1 MPTTCAKAGSRTMPT
16 VSTDGA
22 ARDLIRLETPA
33 ALREWSMACHT
44 AGHSVGMVP
53 TMGALHAGHK
63 ALMDRAVREND
74 RVVVTIFVN
83 PTQFGAGEDF
93 SRYPRSLDGDLAMV
107 AAAGADAAFVP
118 SVDAMYPEGQ
128 ITKVHI
134 TGSLGEALEGA
145 SRPGHFDGVALVV
158 SKLLASGVPDRAYF
172 GQKDAQQCAVVRH
185 LVRDLDLDVDIV
197 VCPTVRDTDGLAI
210 SSRNVY
216 LSHEDRTRALAI
228 PGSLSDALR
237 QFDAGEHET
246 AALKSNVRAVLD
258 AAGLDVDYVAVV
270 ESEGFTEVE
279 TAVPTC
285 QIVVA
290 ARIGGT
296 RLIDVVRLGVDT
308 APVGRGV

>member
-1 MPTTCAKAGSRTMPT
+1 MMPTA
-16 VSTDGA
+16 STDGLA
-22 ARDLIRLETPA
+22 GGLTRLDTPA
-33 ALREWSMACHT
+33 ELRRWSMACHA
-44 AGHSVGMVP
+44 AGQSVGMVP
-53 TMGALHAGHK
+53 TMGALHAGHR
-63 ALMDRAVREND
+63 ALIDRAVQEND
-74 RVVVTIFVN
+74 QVVVTIFVN
-83 PTQFGAGEDF
+83 PAQFGPNEDF
-93 SRYPRSLDGDLAMV
+93 SRYPRSLDADLEVV
-107 AAAGADAAFVP
+107 AAAGAHAAFVP
-118 SVDAMYPEGQ
+118 SVDAMYPPGQ

-134 TGSLGEALEGA
+134 TGTLGETLEGA

-158 SKLLASGVPDRAYF
+158 SKLLAAGVPDRTYF
-172 GQKDAQQCAVVRH
+172 GQKDAQQSAVVRH
-185 LVRDLDLDVDIV
+185 LVRDLDMEVDIV

-216 LSHEDRTRALAI
+216 LSQEDRVRARAI

-237 QFDAGEHET
+237 QFDAGEYKT

-270 ESEGFTEVE
+270 EPEGFTEVE

-290 ARIGGT
+290 ARIGAT